1 MREFNVPQFIDVEDR
16 IIGPITVRQFITLL
30 VGGGLLVVAYR
41 LVTFNVFLLL
51 AFFITV
57 LAVVFA
63 FVKIN
68 GQGFHL
74 FLINFLVTLRRPR
87 IRVWSKEYTPSVAAP
102 AKREEP
108 RPLPRPPLPPG
119 SKISELSLM
128 VDTEE
133 RILEKVERMLRRCK
147 NFHNM
152 AVKRPSTQQ
161 YLDIAEIRNDTVVLQ
176 DGSLRSVLLVSSLNF
191 SLKVRPNK
199 KRLWGLCEFLNT
211 LDFPC
216 RL

>member
-74 FLINFLVTLRRPR
+74 FLINFLVTLGRPR

-108 RPLPRPPLPPG
+108 RPLPRRALPTG
-119 SKISELSLM
+119 SKISELALM
-128 VDTEE
+128 VDTGGAYTGEGGENVEE
-133 RILEKVERMLRRCK
+133 MQEL
-147 NFHNM
+147 
-152 AVKRPSTQQ
+152 S
-161 YLDIAEIRNDTVVLQ
+161 
-176 DGSLRSVLLVSSLNF
+176 
-191 SLKVRPNK
+191 
-199 KRLWGLCEFLNT
+199 
-211 LDFPC
+211 
-216 RL
+216 

>member
-128 VDTEE
+128 VDTGGAYTGEGGENVEE
-133 RILEKVERMLRRCK
+133 MQEL
-147 NFHNM
+147 
-152 AVKRPSTQQ
+152 S
-161 YLDIAEIRNDTVVLQ
+161 
-176 DGSLRSVLLVSSLNF
+176 
-191 SLKVRPNK
+191 
-199 KRLWGLCEFLNT
+199 
-211 LDFPC
+211 
-216 RL
+216 